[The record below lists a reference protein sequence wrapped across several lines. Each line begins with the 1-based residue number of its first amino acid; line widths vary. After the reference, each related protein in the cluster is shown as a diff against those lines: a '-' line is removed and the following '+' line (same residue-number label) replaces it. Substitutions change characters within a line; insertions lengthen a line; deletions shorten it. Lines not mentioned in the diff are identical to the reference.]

1 MISLEGAYLAVKDA
15 KFVQSLTH
23 AGHVKMIGTFREKGA
38 SIIVL
43 RVNILQRILCG
54 TINAKIAQR
63 IVLNVISKVLV
74 KNAIHGLIF

>member
-38 SIIVL
+38 LIIVL
-43 RVNILQRILCG
+43 RANTLQRIQCG
-54 TINAKIAQR
+54 TINVKIARR
-63 IVLNVISKVLV
+63 IALNAISEVLAR
-74 KNAIHGLIF
+74 NAIHGLIF